1 MVLDNVLFP
10 LPVDRT
16 KIPTV
21 YPVQNGEHWV
31 TDHGS
36 GSHDTWYYCVCHLA
50 ISKLEHDTRYWPLV
64 YNDTI
69 FYTLKQVSPALY
81 RDYSIANISIANNH
95 RACMHAGGQPCWMAK
110 TCLFEAS
117 FTS

>member
-31 TDHGS
+31 VVDHMMDHMTRGIIV
-36 GSHDTWYYCVCHLA
+36 CV
-50 ISKLEHDTRYWPLV
+50 I
-64 YNDTI
+64 
-69 FYTLKQVSPALY
+69 
-81 RDYSIANISIANNH
+81 
-95 RACMHAGGQPCWMAK
+95 
-110 TCLFEAS
+110 
-117 FTS
+117 